1 VENEDPF
8 ARRKIMLV
16 ASELVKERGSKD
28 VQFRDVAERA
38 NVDVDVVE
46 TFFDSRTQMIAE
58 VQMANYFVTVEPIHL
73 GLSRIEGAVADG
85 DEASFWSGIEENLEM
100 SWSSGQAEKKWG
112 IINLLHD
119 VWSDPFAQSH
129 FCDLLDIQFNRW
141 IAVIEGAQ
149 ENGWIDQDIDATAL
163 TSVYWSAS
171 VGQVITAGSTS
182 LHLSP
187 GNVRDFFMHFVRGRD
202 PQESSRV

>member
-1 VENEDPF
+1 MNEDPF

-28 VQFRDVAERA
+28 VTFRDVADRA
-38 NVDVDVVE
+38 NVDLGVVE
-46 TFFDSRTQMIAE
+46 EFFDSQTQLIAE
-58 VQMANYFVTVEPIHL
+58 VQMANYFVMVEPIHL
-73 GLSRIEGAVADG
+73 GLSRIEVAVAEN
-85 DEASFWSGIEENLEM
+85 DESTFWSGIEESLGM
-100 SWSSGQAEKKWG
+100 SWSSGQSEKKWG

-119 VWSDPFAQSH
+119 VWSDPFTQSH

-149 ENGWIDQDIDATAL
+149 ANGWIDEDIDATAL

-187 GNVRDFFMHFVRGRD
+187 ESVREFFMHFVRGKD
-202 PQESSRV
+202 PQASSRP

>member
-1 VENEDPF
+1 MENDDPF
-8 ARRKIMLV
+8 ARRKILLV
-16 ASELVKERGSKD
+16 ASEVLKEQGSKGL
-28 VQFRDVAERA
+28 QFRDVAERA
-38 NVDVDVVE
+38 NVDVAVIE
-46 TFFDSRTQMIAE
+46 ELFDSRTQLIAE
-58 VQMANYFVTVEPIHL
+58 VQMANYFVMVEPIHL
-73 GLSRIEGAVADG
+73 GLSRIENAVAEG
-85 DEASFWSGIEENLEM
+85 HEETFWSGIEENLAM
-100 SWSSGQAEKKWG
+100 SWTSGQLEKKWG

-119 VWSDPFAQSH
+119 VWSDPFTQSH

-149 ENGWIDQDIDATAL
+149 QNGWIDEEINATAL

-187 GNVRDFFMHFVRGRD
+187 ENVRDFFIQFVRGKN
-202 PQESSRV
+202 PQGSAAR

>member
-1 VENEDPF
+1 VENDDPF
-8 ARRKIMLV
+8 ARRKILLV
-16 ASELVKERGSKD
+16 ASEVLKERGSKGL
-28 VQFRDVAERA
+28 QFRDVAERA
-38 NVDVDVVE
+38 NVDVAVIE
-46 TFFDSRTQMIAE
+46 ELFDSRTQLIAE
-58 VQMANYFVTVEPIHL
+58 VQMANYFVMVEPIHL
-73 GLSRIEGAVADG
+73 GLSRIENAVAEG
-85 DEASFWSGIEENLEM
+85 HEETFWSGIEENLAM
-100 SWSSGQAEKKWG
+100 SWTSGQLEKKWG

-119 VWSDPFAQSH
+119 VWSDPFTQSH

-149 ENGWIDQDIDATAL
+149 QNGWIDEEINATAL

-187 GNVRDFFMHFVRGRD
+187 ENVRDFFIQFVRGKN
-202 PQESSRV
+202 PQGSAAR

>member
-1 VENEDPF
+1 VENDDPF
-8 ARRKIMLV
+8 ARRNIMLV

-28 VQFRDVAERA
+28 VQIRDVAERA
-38 NVDVDVVE
+38 NVDVDVIE
-46 TFFDSRTQMIAE
+46 TFFDSRTQLIAE
-58 VQMANYFVTVEPIHL
+58 VQMANYFVMVEPIHL
-73 GLSRIEGAVADG
+73 GLSGIEGAVADR

-100 SWSSGQAEKKWG
+100 SWSSGQMEKKWG

-119 VWSDPFAQSH
+119 VWSDPFTQSH
-129 FCDLLDIQFNRW
+129 FCDLLDIQFSRW

-149 ENGWIDQDIDATAL
+149 ENGWIDEGIDATAL

-171 VGQVITAGSTS
+171 VGQVITAGSSS

-187 GNVRDFFMHFVRGRD
+187 ESVREFFMHFVRGKD
-202 PQESSRV
+202 PQGSLRR

>member
-1 VENEDPF
+1 
-8 ARRKIMLV
+8 MLV
-16 ASELVKERGSKD
+16 AGELIKERGSKD
-28 VQFRDVAERA
+28 LKFSDVADRA
-38 NVDVDVVE
+38 NVDVEVIE
-46 TFFDSRTQMIAE
+46 SLFDSRTQLIAE
-58 VQMANYFVTVEPIHL
+58 VQMSNYFVMVEPIHL
-73 GLSRIEGAVADG
+73 GLSRIESAVADG

-100 SWSSGQAEKKWG
+100 SWSSGQMEKKWG

-119 VWSDPFAQSH
+119 VWSDPFTQSH

-149 ENGWIDQDIDATAL
+149 RNGWIDEEINAAAL

-187 GNVRDFFMHFVRGRD
+187 ENVRDFFTHLVRGKN
-202 PQESSRV
+202 PQGTSRR

>member
-1 VENEDPF
+1 
-8 ARRKIMLV
+8 
-16 ASELVKERGSKD
+16 
-28 VQFRDVAERA
+28 
-38 NVDVDVVE
+38 
-46 TFFDSRTQMIAE
+46 
-58 VQMANYFVTVEPIHL
+58 
-73 GLSRIEGAVADG
+73 
-85 DEASFWSGIEENLEM
+85 M
-100 SWSSGQAEKKWG
+100 SWTSGQLEKKWG

-119 VWSDPFAQSH
+119 VWSDPFTQSH

-149 ENGWIDQDIDATAL
+149 QNGWIDEEINATAL

-187 GNVRDFFMHFVRGRD
+187 ENVRDFFIQFVRGKN
-202 PQESSRV
+202 PQGSAAR